1 MADTPSPITAESKK
15 LLRELF
21 EANGVKPK
29 SKTALKYEFFLV
41 QGLFTAVNQ
50 KIPPALVMM
59 MLAGRSIL
67 DYEVAP

>member
-1 MADTPSPITAESKK
+1 MKSRH
-15 LLRELF
+15 LRMGIGFLPLF

-29 SKTALKYEFFLV
+29 SKTALKYEFFFV